1 MNLMGL
7 RLLLCRITRV
17 TGQRGGILA
26 GVQSTI
32 YVESIE
38 IYSNEFREKQMQN
51 EKRLSDTLETSQYFF
66 RQAQNNIDW

>member
-1 MNLMGL
+1 MGL

-51 EKRLSDTLETSQYFF
+51 EKRLSNTLDTSQYF